1 MFFAR
6 KNDMQKIKEAVSAGE
21 QTQPFPREEF
31 DEREFKEELP
41 AAEYRESAPLF
52 IKVEKYRDILSSLQE
67 LKTFVSSVKQLFTVM
82 HDLETVRSD
91 ALKIMR
97 ASIQRLEKSLI
108 EIDSELLRPKG
119 FEMPEMSSDVEIRH
133 VESSLGD
140 LQKQIAALKRELQE
154 IR

>member
-6 KNDMQKIKEAVSAGE
+6 KNDMQKIKEAVSAA
-21 QTQPFPREEF
+21 PAEEF
-31 DEREFKEELP
+31 IESEFREELP

-82 HDLETVRSD
+82 HELETVRSD

-119 FEMPEMSSDVEIRH
+119 FEFPETSDVEIRH

-140 LQKQIAALKRELQE
+140 LQKQIVALKRELQE

>member
-21 QTQPFPREEF
+21 QTQPFSREEF

-41 AAEYRESAPLF
+41 AAGYRESAPLF

-82 HDLETVRSD
+82 HELETVRGD

-119 FEMPEMSSDVEIRH
+119 FELPEMPGDTEIRH